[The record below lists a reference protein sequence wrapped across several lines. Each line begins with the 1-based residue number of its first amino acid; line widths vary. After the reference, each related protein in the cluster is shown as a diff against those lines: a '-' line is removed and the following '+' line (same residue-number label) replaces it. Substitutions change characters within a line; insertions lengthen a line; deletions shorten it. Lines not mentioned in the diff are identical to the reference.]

1 MTNHIKEPI
10 ITINGHTLT
19 EGQAMTIRVSINV
32 FKTDLDNNGL
42 GNDLHGEKMKEAY
55 LCNLS
60 DILGFIFINQKNM
73 GND

>member
-1 MTNHIKEPI
+1 
-10 ITINGHTLT
+10 
-19 EGQAMTIRVSINV
+19 MTIRVSINV